1 MHLQLHGVQ
10 AVYFYSYYMLTAYMD
25 VLLTLTSFDSLS
37 ELVFTGLVDVVC
49 QVLEV
54 YRVI

>member
-1 MHLQLHGVQ
+1 
-10 AVYFYSYYMLTAYMD
+10 MLTAYMD

-54 YRVI
+54 YQWFNSRIIKTLL